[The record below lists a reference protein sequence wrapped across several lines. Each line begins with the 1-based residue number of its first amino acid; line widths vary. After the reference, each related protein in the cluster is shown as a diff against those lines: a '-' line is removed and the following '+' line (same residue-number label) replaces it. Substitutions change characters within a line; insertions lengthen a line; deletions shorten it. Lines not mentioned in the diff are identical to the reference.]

1 MKDYSSLHLTR
12 DLPPLVEAPDLPGE
26 GGPHHERRAAEPG
39 GATRAAPRSADRP
52 GDLPGG
58 DRRRT

>member
-26 GGPHHERRAAEPG
+26 GGPHQRRRAADPG
-39 GATRAAPRSADRP
+39 GATPAAPRSADQRS
-52 GDLPGG
+52 DLPEG
-58 DRRRT
+58 DRRT